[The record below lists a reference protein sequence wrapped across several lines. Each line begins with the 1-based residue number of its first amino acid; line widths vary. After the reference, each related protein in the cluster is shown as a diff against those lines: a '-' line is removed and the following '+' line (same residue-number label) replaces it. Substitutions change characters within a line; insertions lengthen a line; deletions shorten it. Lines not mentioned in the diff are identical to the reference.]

1 MSLNDPFFDAWVR
14 DMLRQAEARPPEHL
28 WDAIRRD
35 SSFYVVKERHKYLL
49 VLLLLLLVTG
59 SLAWWG
65 IHPLVRETD
74 DLNRVA
80 VAKRE
85 ASAPAGR
92 PVLSGHRAAM
102 EEGRLTPPDGARA
115 GANGAM
121 SERGTMPADGAMPSK
136 GALVANGAAPV
147 GGAASAVGAMSTSG
161 AMAVDATAATNDA
174 VNSAAAP
181 PTSDATQLSNATLAS
196 DALPAG
202 LKPAP
207 VGSVLALNPETSPL
221 RSNARPILSLQH
233 KKHTY
238 LELYAG
244 PDHSTHYITAA
255 NPQYKN
261 FVQQTKGSV
270 TPYPS
275 FSMGVNVDLPLFS
288 DYWRIRTGLH
298 FFQINEQLHYYNPSA
313 TKTVNQVT
321 TRSVTQPSGQVVLVS
336 DTTHVTYKGTYVK
349 QSLNA
354 YRGVDVP
361 VIVSR
366 VLVGNPQ
373 FQLEGSAGTLLN
385 LASWYTGDILDTTGE
400 PAALHRGAAHTAST
414 WKKNIGASLYGSL
427 SIHDQLTSR
436 IQISLEPYIR
446 YELGTINQDVTV
458 YKERFVTTGLALGLR
473 YALGR

>member
-35 SSFYVVKERHKYLL
+35 SRFYFVKERHKYLL

-65 IHPLVRETD
+65 IHPLVHEPND
-74 DLNRVA
+74 INRVA
-80 VAKRE
+80 VAGKE
-85 ASAPAGR
+85 AAAPAGR

-102 EEGRLTPPDGARA
+102 EEGRMAPQSGAQA
-115 GANGAM
+115 GA
-121 SERGTMPADGAMPSK
+121 S
-136 GALVANGAAPV
+136 
-147 GGAASAVGAMSTSG
+147 GAASAVGAMSASGTMPSNGALAANGAASANG
-161 AMAVDATAATNDA
+161 AMSAGNAMPSNGGAIAMDVASAGNGA
-174 VNSAAAP
+174 VNGAAAP
-181 PTSDATQLSNATLAS
+181 PAS
-196 DALPAG
+196 DAIPAD
-202 LKPAP
+202 LKPTP
-207 VGSVLALNPETSPL
+207 VGSALTLNPETSPL
-221 RSNARPILSLQH
+221 QSNARPILSLQR

-255 NPQYKN
+255 GPQYKN

-270 TPYPS
+270 MPYPS
-275 FSMGVNVDLPLFS
+275 FSMGVNVDIPLFS
-288 DYWRIRTGLH
+288 DNWRLRTGLH

-321 TRSVTQPSGQVVLVS
+321 TRSVTQPSGQVVLVN
-336 DTTHVTYKGTYVK
+336 DTTSVTYKGTYVK

-366 VLVGNPQ
+366 TLVGNPQ
-373 FQLEGSAGTLLN
+373 FQLDGSAGALLN

-400 PAALHRGAAHTAST
+400 PAKLHRGATHTAST

-427 SIHDQLTSR
+427 SVHDQLTGR